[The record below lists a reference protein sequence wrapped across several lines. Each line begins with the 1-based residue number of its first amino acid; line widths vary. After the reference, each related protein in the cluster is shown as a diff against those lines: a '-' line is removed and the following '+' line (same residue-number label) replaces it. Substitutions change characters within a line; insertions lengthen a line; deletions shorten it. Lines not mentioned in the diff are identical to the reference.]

1 MSRGSDA
8 EWTTYSYQPNI
19 HQRRS
24 CWIANIAIKEDLGER
39 ASNTILR
46 MEVEY
51 EFSDS
56 SKYSRK
62 CTHLNTHT
70 YPYTYTVKW
79 KLSSQVSSSV
89 WMYDCSEG
97 PSNGAPASY
106 SRVSSI
112 RLAEIRPFK
121 RHYKHMP
128 KDDLLLVSMFL
139 SMAWL
144 IMPCSCVGLKAK

>member
-1 MSRGSDA
+1 MH
-8 EWTTYSYQPNI
+8 TFKHSYLSI
-19 HQRRS
+19 HIHSQMKTE
-24 CWIANIAIKEDLGER
+24 CD
-39 ASNTILR
+39 
-46 MEVEY
+46 
-51 EFSDS
+51 
-56 SKYSRK
+56 
-62 CTHLNTHT
+62 C
-70 YPYTYTVKW
+70 

-139 SMAWL
+139 SMA
-144 IMPCSCVGLKAK
+144 